1 MAVVSMSYLLEAG
14 VHFGHQTKRWNP
26 KMKEY
31 IYTSRD
37 DIYII
42 DLQKTAKKIDEAY
55 TALKEIVANG
65 GKVLFVGTRKQA
77 QEAIKEEAI
86 RSNSYYVTERWLG
99 GTLTN
104 FKTIRRRIRRLEEI
118 EKMEADGTFDLL
130 PKKEVIGLKKEYAK
144 LDNLLCGI
152 REMNKLPQAIYIVDP
167 SKEEIA
173 IREARKL
180 NIPVFGIV
188 DTNCDPDMVDY
199 VIPANDDAIR
209 AVKLITSV
217 MANAIIEA
225 NGGEIIDYSSDKN
238 KEENATEVMQ
248 KALETVK
255 RKEKQAQEAIK
266 EEAIRSNSYYVT
278 ERWLG
283 GTLTNFKTIRRRIRR
298 LEEIEKMEAD
308 GTFDLLPK
316 KEVIG
321 LKKEYAKLD
330 NLLCGIREMNK
341 LPQAIYIVDPS
352 KEEIAIR
359 EARKLNIPVFGI
371 VDTNCDPDM
380 VDYVIPANDDAIRAV
395 KLITSV
401 MANAIIE
408 ANGGEII
415 DYSSD
420 KNKEENATEV
430 MQKALETV
438 KRKEE
443 RPKKENR
450 NFKKPFAK
458 KEFKKEVKETEEV
471 KAVKEDK
478 KVEEKKE
485 ETKLESLDSM
495 TVAELRELAKEKE
508 IKGYSTMKKAE
519 LLEALK

>member
-42 DLQKTAKKIDEAY
+42 DLQKTAKKIEEAY
-55 TALKEIVANG
+55 VALKEIVANG

-118 EKMEADGTFDLL
+118 EKMEADGIFDLL
-130 PKKEVIGLKKEYAK
+130 PKKEVIGIKKEYAK
-144 LDNLLCGI
+144 LDKLLCGI

-173 IREARKL
+173 IREAKKL

-188 DTNCDPDMVDY
+188 DTNCDPDMIDY

-225 NGGEIIDYSSDKN
+225 NGGEIIDYVNDKN

-255 RKEKQAQEAIK
+255 KR
-266 EEAIRSNSYYVT
+266 EERS
-278 ERWLG
+278 
-283 GTLTNFKTIRRRIRR
+283 
-298 LEEIEKMEAD
+298 
-308 GTFDLLPK
+308 K
-316 KEVIG
+316 KET
-321 LKKEYAKLD
+321 K
-330 NLLCGIREMNK
+330 
-341 LPQAIYIVDPS
+341 P
-352 KEEIAIR
+352 
-359 EARKLNIPVFGI
+359 
-371 VDTNCDPDM
+371 
-380 VDYVIPANDDAIRAV
+380 
-395 KLITSV
+395 
-401 MANAIIE
+401 
-408 ANGGEII
+408 
-415 DYSSD
+415 
-420 KNKEENATEV
+420 
-430 MQKALETV
+430 
-438 KRKEE
+438 
-443 RPKKENR
+443 
-450 NFKKPFAK
+450 FKKQFNKTVAK
-458 KEFKKEVKETEEV
+458 KES
-471 KAVKEDK
+471 KEDINSRKKIVNTEKEEEK
-478 KVEEKKE
+478 KVE
-485 ETKLESLDSM
+485 LDSM
-495 TVAELRELAKEKE
+495 TVAELRDLAKEKE